1 MENTKRWVNQV
12 VFCFIDLTCGA
23 DCSREILSTW
33 IWRNHSSSFI
43 YISPLNID
51 NFALFMPVSSCICWQ
66 IVSFTLKFWIYYHV
80 LRKFG
85 ILDTVQT
92 VYWWNPLQLEGPTKY
107 TCTACPVFC
116 QVNTYCSRFGVTG
129 NLHFVGH
136 LALIFSFH
144 DCFLSNEKLALCR
157 TLTFLT
163 FSWMSSAIGTL
174 LMLYLQ

>member
-1 MENTKRWVNQV
+1 MNQV

-92 VYWWNPLQLEGPTKY
+92 VYWWNPLQLEGPTRY
-107 TCTACPVFC
+107 TVHC
-116 QVNTYCSRFGVTG
+116 VTG
-129 NLHFVGH
+129 NLPSEYLLLKIWSHWKFVFCGTP
-136 LALIFSFH
+136 
-144 DCFLSNEKLALCR
+144 CFD
-157 TLTFLT
+157 
-163 FSWMSSAIGTL
+163 TL
-174 LMLYLQ
+174 LPWLFS